1 MKKIS
6 RVKKAKIV
14 EKLKTVILVVL
25 SLSCLF
31 FCYKSFETY
40 REQALADN
48 FWGGVS
54 NTNDTTAYE
63 KMTEE
68 TRADV
73 FDLLTEPKFV
83 LINQNQGRTI
93 LTGENDDFEELSSL
107 VNEMICTAYAL
118 ADEEITES
126 GKKEWETALKTNSVY
141 LRYPAERYPAYEAEV
156 YQIKNMGFP
165 KFLTDYAEALVVPS
179 NDGSS
184 TILFRNSDSGKIVKA
199 KIVHDKTKNLMRI
212 LERND
217 GQSAKDYV
225 FAAELNL
232 DEETNGKAVL
242 NPMILINTN
251 KIKAKDIVADVPR
264 LYKAGL
270 NFAKSTEFVTDL
282 INIFGYNPNTIRQ
295 YVNQENAL
303 IFVGENGNLNI
314 HPDGKL
320 EYKALGINEGI
331 PLLTSGNDGVSA
343 ITFGVCDIIERVMK
357 VSGVDADNG
366 GVDIKFAKQPQ
377 HTLANKST
385 EFFFDYFVDGKKVLF
400 GSDPAIYMAVE
411 GGRLV
416 ELKMQVKNIKVL
428 DSETSLEPV
437 IEVIDKVLAEN
448 PNKKNI
454 GESSIVYKYNKNGD
468 KMHAEWMLLGE
479 R

>member
-6 RVKKAKIV
+6 RIKKAKIV
-14 EKLKTVILVVL
+14 EKLKTIILVVL

-31 FCYKSFETY
+31 FCYKSFEIY

-54 NTNDTTAYE
+54 PANDAKNYE
-63 KMTEE
+63 KMTPE
-68 TRADV
+68 TQADI
-73 FDLLTEPKFV
+73 FERLNRPTFA
-83 LINQNQGRTI
+83 LINQSQGRTI
-93 LTGENDDFEELSSL
+93 LSDKSNDFEELSSA

-118 ADEEITES
+118 PGEEITES
-126 GKKEWETALKTNSVY
+126 GEKEWKTALKTNSVY
-141 LRYPAERYPAYEAEV
+141 LRYHAARYTAYETEF
-156 YQIKNMGFP
+156 YQIKNMGFSRL
-165 KFLTDYAEALVVPS
+165 LTDYAEVLVAPS
-179 NDGSS
+179 NDTDS
-184 TILFRNSDSGKIVKA
+184 TILFRSSVSGKIVKA
-199 KIVHDKTKNLMRI
+199 KVVHDKTKTLMQI
-212 LERND
+212 LGKND
-217 GQSAKDYV
+217 KQSSKDYV

-270 NFAKSTEFVTDL
+270 NFTKSTEFATDL

-314 HPDGKL
+314 YPDGKI

-331 PLLTSGNDGVSA
+331 PLLASGDDGVPA
-343 ITFGVCDIIERVMK
+343 ITFGVCDVIEKVMK
-357 VSGVDADNG
+357 VSGVDKVDG
-366 GVDIKFAKQPQ
+366 EFDIKFTKQPQ
-377 HTLANKST
+377 QALANKRT
-385 EFFFDYFVDGKKVLF
+385 EFFFDYFVDGKKVMF
-400 GSDPAIYMAVE
+400 GPDPAIYMAVE

-428 DSETSLEPV
+428 DTENSLEPI
-437 IEVIDKVLAEN
+437 IEAIDKALVEN

-454 GESSIVYKYNKNGD
+454 EESGIVYKYNKNGD
-468 KMHAEWMLLGE
+468 KMHAEWMLLE